1 MWKIL
6 KEMWVPDHLIRPLTN
21 LYSGQEAAVRSG
33 PGTTDWFQIGK
44 GEHQGCILPPCLF
57 NLYAEFIM
65 QKAGLNESETG
76 IKIVRRK
83 SKNFTATMENSV
95 EIPLKNCK

>member
-1 MWKIL
+1 M
-6 KEMWVPDHLIRPLTN
+6 
-21 LYSGQEAAVRSG
+21 GQEAKIRIG
-33 PGTTDWFQIGK
+33 HEKIDWISIRK
-44 GEHQGCILPPCLF
+44 EVHQSCILPPCLF